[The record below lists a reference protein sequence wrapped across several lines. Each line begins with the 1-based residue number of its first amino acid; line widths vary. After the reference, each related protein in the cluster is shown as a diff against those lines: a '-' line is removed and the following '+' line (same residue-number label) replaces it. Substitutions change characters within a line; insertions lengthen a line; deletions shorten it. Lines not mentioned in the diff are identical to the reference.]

1 MNNDDFM
8 LTVKHKDKE
17 SFILWLSYVQCH
29 QVWFVCQNSRVSE
42 GIIVGS
48 SARIMIYN
56 TPNKQI
62 QLDFSNQYIYLQIGA
77 ISWEFLNY
85 GAMGVDFLLQ
95 WHNKEIILYILSLT
109 IVTIHINYEYRYIN
123 VCLFT

>member
-1 MNNDDFM
+1 M

-48 SARIMIYN
+48 SPRIMIYN
-56 TPNKQI
+56 TPNKKI

-85 GAMGVDFLLQ
+85 GAMGVDFLL
-95 WHNKEIILYILSLT
+95 HGIIKKSFCIFFHWLLSPYILT
-109 IVTIHINYEYRYIN
+109 MNIDT
-123 VCLFT
+123 